1 MSRLEAIFF
10 DHDGTLVDTE
20 PLWAEAKTAL
30 AADYGKT
37 WTEEDSLACLGRPAT
52 VTFERMHALGIDA
65 PADELYASLKE
76 KMGVLLSEATIT
88 LLEGIPELLD
98 EVAVA
103 GVPAG
108 IVTNATTAV
117 AQRTA
122 NLGPE
127 GLFSTIVS
135 DEHVTQ
141 AKPNPEPYLLAAK
154 NLGVDPAHC
163 VAIEDSD
170 SGTQSAVDAGMKVVV
185 VPGLLSVPK
194 NLGHARMKHSEL
206 SLAKIRA
213 LVDED

>member
-37 WTEEDSLACLGRPAT
+37 WAEEDSLACLGRPAT

-98 EVAVA
+98 EVAAA

-108 IVTNATTAV
+108 IVTNATTA
-117 AQRTA
+117 ARPSRTA
-122 NLGPE
+122 FFTIAPCVRYAR
-127 GLFSTIVS
+127 ST
-135 DEHVTQ
+135 
-141 AKPNPEPYLLAAK
+141 
-154 NLGVDPAHC
+154 
-163 VAIEDSD
+163 
-170 SGTQSAVDAGMKVVV
+170 
-185 VPGLLSVPK
+185 VPGFSGCRGV
-194 NLGHARMKHSEL
+194 
-206 SLAKIRA
+206 
-213 LVDED
+213 